1 MSTPFDLLPP
11 ELWEVVFSLTP
22 LDKSL
27 LTLALVCHAF
37 NRRCIHHY
45 LRRCTVKRL
54 SLDDVLSE
62 ERLVLGSKSTTALT
76 LLAAPE
82 TLVAEELSY
91 RDTTYKPDVLLRNL
105 TRLATVV
112 RRAPNLRV
120 LSVKFEMDVLPSDP
134 NDEQERILEVLFEII
149 STFTKTAHQT
159 EASRASAVVLAEP
172 GTMFSCPLAEVA
184 KWARDKPIV
193 PFEARVLPWWC
204 CLQARPGKLQPKPLE
219 ELKSVEI
226 RFSEATNSNLIS
238 FNKEQIHLLRFQH
251 VRLEIPCH
259 ETILQHAQLPKLREI
274 LLGRPLDPIHFRTFL
289 ANHPR
294 LRTIEH
300 TSNFVTRQVPTTTNP
315 ERPLVDPPLA
325 HPNLTRLRTR
335 CITTY
340 GHHLSIVSG
349 LVHSP
354 KLDVLEYIL
363 DDANGP
369 AEHARF
375 IADLHAL
382 SARSKPIDLVLILPG
397 FAFMDADWI
406 PAKTRTSI
414 LVRWTTEPAAIAAAH
429 ELHCVRRLY
438 LTVQSVMTG
447 QKVVRWLRNL
457 PALQQLSI
465 GFWRGGDRVD
475 LFRPHTPAQRAFIS
489 ETRASLPYVQVITPG
504 M

>member
-1 MSTPFDLLPP
+1 MSTVTPFDLLPP
-11 ELWEVVFSLTP
+11 ELWELIFSLTP

-62 ERLVLGSKSTTALT
+62 EQLVLGSKSTAALT
-76 LLAAPE
+76 LLASEE

-91 RDTTYKPDVLLRNL
+91 RDTTYKTDVLLRNL

-112 RRAPNLRV
+112 RRAPKLRV
-120 LSVKFEMDVLPSDP
+120 LSVKLALDVLASDP
-134 NDEQERILEVLFEII
+134 NDEQEQILDVLFGII

-159 EASRASAVVLAEP
+159 ETSRASAVVLAEP

-184 KWARDKPIV
+184 KWVRDKPIV

-219 ELKSVEI
+219 ELNSVEI
-226 RFSEATNSNLIS
+226 RFTETTASNLIS

-251 VRLEIPCH
+251 D
-259 ETILQHAQLPKLREI
+259 AQLPKLREI
-274 LLGRPLDPIHFRTFL
+274 LLGRPLDPSHFRTFL
-289 ANHPR
+289 SNHPR

-300 TSNFVTRQVPTTTNP
+300 TSNFVTRQVPSTTNP
-315 ERPLVDPPLA
+315 ERPLVDPPFA

-340 GHHLSIVSG
+340 GHHLSIVAG

-354 KLDVLEYIL
+354 KLEVLEYIL

-382 SARSKPIDLVLILPG
+382 SARSKPIDLVLHLPG
-397 FAFMDADWI
+397 FAFMDANWI

-414 LVRWTTEPAAIAAAH
+414 LVRWTTEPAAIAAAR
-429 ELHCVRRLY
+429 ELHCVRHVY

-447 QKVVRWLRNL
+447 HKVVQWLRNF
-457 PALQQLSI
+457 PALERLRV
-465 GFWRGGDRVD
+465 GFWRGGDKMD
-475 LFRPHTPAQRAFIS
+475 FFCPYTPVQRAFIA
-489 ETRASLPYVQVITPG
+489 ETRASLPYVHVTTPAI
-504 M
+504 